1 MSAGLGAGTCGGI
14 AGEAAVLEVD
24 AEASRVRAA
33 SCARSRLSPA
43 TCVPCVAG
51 GTGCPGPEAEAVVG
65 FGAGRVFA
73 RSAAISGGRPGSAAT
88 ATAGAAA
95 ALVDV
100 APELRIDVVSSGS
113 PSNLRSSGGSWPG
126 WVGCVWGSADE
137 CAPEL

>member
-1 MSAGLGAGTCGGI
+1 M
-14 AGEAAVLEVD
+14 LEVD

-33 SCARSRLSPA
+33 SCARSRLSPV

-51 GTGCPGPEAEAVVG
+51 GTGCPGAEAEAVVG

-95 ALVDV
+95 ALADVDGP
-100 APELRIDVVSSGS
+100 ALLAAELRIDVVSSGS

-137 CAPEL
+137 CEPEL